1 MDLATA
7 PDAEAK
13 TDTSD
18 CDSDN
23 DTHVAQGEDGYVKS
37 GRDDVASEK
46 DTDSSLVCD
55 EPAGTPK

>member
-1 MDLATA
+1 MDLAPA

-13 TDTSD
+13 TNTSD

-23 DTHVAQGEDGYVKS
+23 NTHVAQGEDGYVKS
-37 GRDDVASEK
+37 GRDDVAGEE

>member
-7 PDAEAK
+7 PNAEAK

-23 DTHVAQGEDGYVKS
+23 ERMRMGEDGYVKS
-37 GRDDVASEK
+37 DRDDVAGEE
-46 DTDSSLVCD
+46 DTDSSSVCD

>member
-1 MDLATA
+1 MDLAIA

-13 TDTSD
+13 TNTSD

-37 GRDDVASEK
+37 DRDDVASEE
-46 DTDSSLVCD
+46 DTDSSLVY